1 MSKGLGKS
9 VNNFAALFDMDGV
22 LIDSVKYHW
31 IAMNEVLADYDIHI
45 ADADLRKYIG
55 QPLYSQVKQL
65 GEEYNK
71 KLDYDEFLTR
81 TTARKQELLANIE
94 PKEGVVALLEL
105 LKADSIPMAVATSNT
120 RAETERRL
128 EVAGIR
134 DYFAALIT
142 EDDVAEHKPDPTVY
156 LTAAKAVNMPP
167 ENCVVFEDAPA
178 GIEAAKRAGMKCVAV
193 QTPVTT
199 TEDLS
204 EASTSV
210 ASLDDVSL
218 DLIENL

>member
-1 MSKGLGKS
+1 MTTLK
-9 VNNFAALFDMDGV
+9 FTALFDMDGV

-31 IAMNEVLADYDIHI
+31 LAMNEVLADYGIHI
-45 ADADLRKYIG
+45 VDENLRKYIG

-65 GEEYNK
+65 SEEYEK
-71 KLDYDEFLTR
+71 KLNYDEFVTR

-94 PKEGVVALLEL
+94 AKEGVVALLEL
-105 LKADSIPMAVATSNT
+105 FKTNSIPMAVATSNT

-134 DYFAALIT
+134 DYFSALIT

-156 LTAAKAVNMPP
+156 LTAAQAVNAPP
-167 ENCVVFEDAPA
+167 ENCIVFEDAPA
-178 GIEAAKRAGMKCVAV
+178 GIEAAKRAGMRCIAV

-199 TEDLS
+199 ADDLAK
-204 EASTSV
+204 ASVSV
-210 ASLDDVSL
+210 RSLADVSL
-218 DLIENL
+218 ELIESL